1 MAVNT
6 SLLMEN
12 QSLESDNFTIIGSI
26 ALVVVLVMVA
36 VFALAVQFPIGPDEL
51 ATFAFPP

>member
-1 MAVNT
+1 MGVNT

-12 QSLESDNFTIIGSI
+12 QSLKSYNFRIIGSI